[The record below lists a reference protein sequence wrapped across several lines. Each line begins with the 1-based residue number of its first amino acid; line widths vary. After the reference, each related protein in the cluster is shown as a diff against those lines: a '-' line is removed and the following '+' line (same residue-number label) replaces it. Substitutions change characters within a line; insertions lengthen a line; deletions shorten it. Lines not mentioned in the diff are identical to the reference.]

1 MTTQDVHLTYRP
13 LPKQSAAHALNA
25 KYRGFCGGWGNGKTS
40 WGCVESFI
48 MLNEFPGMNFIIA
61 RKTRPELRATTWDMF
76 INGDDGQENGWHGVP
91 KELIAYNNKSDLHL
105 VLRNR
110 SQVFGL
116 PLDDPKKIENY
127 NLGGF
132 WIDQAEEVEEDIFLK
147 FHGRLRQ
154 RHAPRE
160 GLLTFN
166 PAGHNWLWKR
176 LIDPRRSEIFKR
188 QYACVEATTYD
199 NPNLPDD
206 YFEQFEGL
214 PDAWVQRFVYGS
226 HDVFVGQI
234 FTDWDPDIHVVQ
246 PFHIPSA
253 WERWMCID
261 PGIGHE
267 GAVSWMA
274 RDFDGNAYYYR
285 ELLAKGQPVEWWA
298 SQVFELEAELDYGG
312 PNEEIYRRLIGVE
325 ANQRSQR
332 DGKTVVSKWNEFGI
346 YPEFADRD
354 PSARISSI
362 TEYLRPKS
370 GNSNPWTGAD
380 PSPRLYVFSNCE
392 KLQEYLPQYRWKPQ
406 RVSYSEEEP
415 PEKPRKKDD
424 HNIDN
429 LGHVLLAFDGLPEM
443 DDDTVAPD
451 AEARA
456 LDEHFTAAMAEARAR
471 KPGGPNSVPIN
482 AAVLNGMHPSRDE
495 EEFHA
500 VG

>member
-1 MTTQDVHLTYRP
+1 VTTATYQIPYAP
-13 LPKQSAAHALNA
+13 LPKQQAAHRLAA

-40 WGCVESFI
+40 WGCVETFI
-48 MLNEFPGMNFIIA
+48 ALHEFPGINWIIA

-76 INGDDGQENGWHGVP
+76 LNGDTGQEHGWHGIP
-91 KELIAYNNKSDLHL
+91 RELIASNNKSDLHV
-105 VLRNR
+105 VLRNG

-154 RHAPRE
+154 KHAPRE

-166 PAGHNWLWKR
+166 PAGHNWLWR
-176 LIDPRRSEIFKR
+176 RMIDPKRPDEWKR
-188 QYACVEATTYD
+188 QYKCIEATTYD

-206 YFEQFEGL
+206 FFDQFEGL

-234 FTDWDPDIHVVQ
+234 FTDYNDERHVVQ
-246 PFHIPSA
+246 PFHIPES

-267 GAVSWMA
+267 GAVSWCA

-298 SQVFELEAELDYGG
+298 QQVHEIEARADYGG
-312 PNEEIYRRLIGVE
+312 PNEKIHRRLIGLE

-332 DGKTVVSKWNEFGI
+332 DGKTVLSKWNEFGI

-362 TEYLRPKS
+362 TEYLRPKP
-370 GNSNPWTGAD
+370 GNRDPWTGAD
-380 PSPRLYVFSNCE
+380 ASPRLRIFADCE

-406 RVSYSEEEP
+406 RTNYSEEEP
-415 PEKPRKKDD
+415 AEKPRKKDD

-429 LGHVLLAFDGLPEM
+429 LGHMLLAFDGLPEL
-443 DDDTVAPD
+443 DAPRTVAD
-451 AEARA
+451 AERA
-456 LDEHFTAAMAEARAR
+456 FLDEHFDATVAAANTERY
-471 KPGGPNSVPIN
+471 GVP
-482 AAVLNGMHPSRDE
+482 HP
-495 EEFHA
+495 EFVSLRRVRQA
-500 VG
+500 